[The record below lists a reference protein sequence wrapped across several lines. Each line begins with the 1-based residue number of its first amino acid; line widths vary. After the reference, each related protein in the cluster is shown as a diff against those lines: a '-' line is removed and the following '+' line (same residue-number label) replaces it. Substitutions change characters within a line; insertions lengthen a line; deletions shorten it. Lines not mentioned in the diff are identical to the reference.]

1 MRARGGG
8 QIVVLGSLTGY
19 VQTPGFGAYSASKA
33 AATAREFRSK
43 LIRVRGLI
51 VCGGRR
57 VGGRGHG
64 RTRTPWDW
72 WGIVLVGPVLRNDAQ
87 SGVPGLGY
95 RCETRCATGSGWA
108 MRCVVTGRDARGTA
122 EVVNEFGSAVL
133 AANLGMT
140 CLGSPATLG
149 SHRPDEP

>member
-1 MRARGGG
+1 
-8 QIVVLGSLTGY
+8 
-19 VQTPGFGAYSASKA
+19 
-33 AATAREFRSK
+33 
-43 LIRVRGLI
+43 
-51 VCGGRR
+51 
-57 VGGRGHG
+57 
-64 RTRTPWDW
+64 
-72 WGIVLVGPVLRNDAQ
+72 
-87 SGVPGLGY
+87 
-95 RCETRCATGSGWA
+95 

>member
-1 MRARGGG
+1 VDGASEAVVMAGHAHRGTGG
-8 QIVVLGSLTGY
+8 ASSSLGRCCAM
-19 VQTPGFGAYSASKA
+19 TPKA
-33 AATAREFRSK
+33 E
-43 LIRVRGLI
+43 LRG
-51 VCGGRR
+51 
-57 VGGRGHG
+57 
-64 RTRTPWDW
+64 
-72 WGIVLVGPVLRNDAQ
+72 WGI
-87 SGVPGLGY
+87 GVK
-95 RCETRCATGSGWA
+95 TRCATGSGWA